1 MSRGISPVVGT
12 VLVVAITVTLAA
24 VLAASVAGIGTPDSA
39 PTAAFSA
46 SADAETDRVT
56 VTHEGG
62 DAVVPAALSVD
73 ITVDGEPLATQPP
86 VPFFAAAG
94 FRSGPTGPF
103 NSATDDPW
111 TAGETASLRLAST
124 NSPLLDAGDTVEVTL
139 TYDRATLAT
148 VEATA

>member
-24 VLAASVAGIGTPDSA
+24 VLAAGVTGLGTPDPT

-46 SADAETDRVT
+46 SADAEADRVT

-62 DAVVPAALSVD
+62 DAVVPATLSVE

-111 TAGETASLRLAST
+111 TAGETAGLRLAST
-124 NSPLLDAGDTVEVTL
+124 NSPLLDPGDTVEVTL
-139 TYDRATLAT
+139 TYDRGTLAT
-148 VEATA
+148 VEASA